1 MKKYRFFS
9 FLLALLLFTS
19 LLPCSTGAIEDINID
34 APIALLM
41 DANYDE
47 VLYTKNADVK
57 AAPASIT
64 KVMTALL
71 TVEAIERGELSLNT
85 IVTASEEAAAIP
97 YGSSTSNIVAGEQ
110 MTVEDLL
117 YCLMLPSANEA
128 AQILGE
134 AVSGS
139 IPAFVDLMNQR
150 ARELGCHSTHFVN
163 AHGFDEEGHYTTARD
178 IYIFSKEAF
187 KHDIFQTV
195 VYTSVHKVPATN
207 KSKEREMYNSNA
219 LVSQWRYP
227 GYRYDKVIGG
237 KTGSTGD
244 AGLCLMAAA
253 KNGDDYLISVVL
265 GAELIRDDRGNV
277 VDRKQFSESRR
288 LLVWGFKSFKRVTL
302 SQDDKPVASMPV
314 TLSQQTDTVM
324 LQSQGSIT
332 RTLPVDLDEGQ
343 LEYNTALFYESIQAP
358 VEEGQILGTM
368 TISYEG
374 EVLGT
379 MDLVAC
385 TSVERS
391 EFLYQKDRIEQ
402 FFKKS
407 GTQIALAGVSL
418 LAGLVCLRLL
428 VFRKRRRP
436 YSSTGARRNSGQ
448 NRNVRR
454 DDRW

>member
-9 FLLALLLFTS
+9 LFLALLLFTGI
-19 LLPCSTGAIEDINID
+19 LPPAYAIEDIDID
-34 APIALLM
+34 ARCALLM

-47 VLYTKNADVK
+47 VLYAKNADVR

-71 TVEAIERGELSLNT
+71 TVEAIERGELSLGT
-85 IVTASEEAAAIP
+85 VITASEAAASIP
-97 YGSSTSNIVAGEQ
+97 PGSSTSNIVAGEQ

-128 AQILGE
+128 AQILAE

-139 IPAFVDLMNQR
+139 IPEFVELMNQR
-150 ARELGCHSTHFVN
+150 ARELGCQSTHFMN

-187 KHDIFQTV
+187 RHEIFRTV
-195 VYTSVHKVPATN
+195 VYTSIHKVPATN

-227 GYRYDKVIGG
+227 GYRFDKVIGG

-244 AGLCLMAAA
+244 AGYCLMAAA
-253 KNGDDYLISVVL
+253 EDGDEYLISVVL
-265 GAELIRDDRGNV
+265 GAETILDDRGYV

-288 LLVWGFKSFKRVTL
+288 LLVWGFKSFRRVTL
-302 SQDDKPVASMPV
+302 SQDGKPVTSMPV

-324 LQSQGSIT
+324 LQPQGSIT
-332 RTLPVDLDEGQ
+332 RTLPVDLDEEH
-343 LEYNTALFYESIQAP
+343 LERDIALFYESVQAP
-358 VEEGQILGTM
+358 VEEGQVLGTM

-374 EVLGT
+374 DVLGT

-391 EFLYQKDRIEQ
+391 EFLYQKERIEQ

-407 GTQIALAGVSL
+407 GTQIVLGSVIL
-418 LAGLVCLRLL
+418 LAGIVCLRLL

-436 YSSTGARRNSGQ
+436 YSAAGAKKTGSQKRND
-448 NRNVRR
+448 NR
-454 DDRW
+454 W

>member
-9 FLLALLLFTS
+9 LILALALFAGLS
-19 LLPCSTGAIEDINID
+19 APAYAIEEISID
-34 APIALLM
+34 ARCALLM

-47 VLYTKNADVK
+47 VLYAKNADRK
-57 AAPASIT
+57 AYPASIT

-71 TVEAIERGELSLNT
+71 TIEAIERGELSPST
-85 IVTASEEAAAIP
+85 VITASEEAAAIP
-97 YGSSTSNIVAGEQ
+97 KGSSTANIMAGEQ

-128 AQILGE
+128 AQILAE

-139 IPAFVDLMNQR
+139 IPEFVELMNRR
-150 ARELGCHSTHFVN
+150 ARELGCQSTHFAN
-163 AHGFDEEGHYTTARD
+163 PHGFHEEDHYTTARD

-187 KHDIFQTV
+187 RHDLFRTV
-195 VYTSVHKVPATN
+195 VYTSIHDVPATN
-207 KSKEREMYNSNA
+207 KSKERKLYNTNA
-219 LVSQWRYP
+219 LVSQWHYQ

-237 KTGSTGD
+237 KTGSTD
-244 AGLCLMAAA
+244 EAGYCLMAAA
-253 KNGDDYLISVVL
+253 ENGDEYLISVVL
-265 GAELIRDDRGNV
+265 GAETIVDDRGYV
-277 VDRKQFSESRR
+277 QDRKQFSESRR
-288 LLVWGFKSFKRVTL
+288 LLVWGFQNFKRVTL

-314 TLSQQTDTVM
+314 TLSQETDAVL
-324 LQSQGSIT
+324 LQPQGAIT
-332 RTLPVDLDEGQ
+332 RTLPVDLDEDE
-343 LEYNTALFYESIQAP
+343 LERSIALFYDSVQAP
-358 VEEGQILGTM
+358 VEEGQVLGTM

-391 EFLYQKDRIEQ
+391 EFLYQKERIEQ

-407 GTQIALAGVSL
+407 GTQVL
-418 LAGLVCLRLL
+418 LAAVILLAAIVCLRLL

-436 YSSTGARRNSGQ
+436 YSSTGGRRSNSGQ
-448 NRNVRR
+448 NNRN
-454 DDRW
+454 DRW

>member
-9 FLLALLLFTS
+9 LFLALLLFAGI
-19 LLPCSTGAIEDINID
+19 LPPACAIEDINID
-34 APIALLM
+34 ARCALLM

-47 VLYTKNADVK
+47 VLYAKNTDVR

-71 TVEAIERGELSLNT
+71 TVEAIERGDLSLGT
-85 IVTASEEAAAIP
+85 VITASEAAASIP
-97 YGSSTSNIVAGEQ
+97 PGSSTSNIVAGEQ

-128 AQILGE
+128 AQILAE

-139 IPAFVDLMNQR
+139 IPEFVELMNRR
-150 ARELGCHSTHFVN
+150 ARELGCQSIHYMN
-163 AHGFDEEGHYTTARD
+163 AHGFDEEGHYTTARY

-187 KHDIFQTV
+187 RHEIFRTV

-227 GYRYDKVIGG
+227 GYRFDKVIGG

-244 AGLCLMAAA
+244 AGYCLMAAA
-253 KNGDDYLISVVL
+253 EDGDEYLISVVL
-265 GAELIRDDRGNV
+265 GAETIMDDRGYV
-277 VDRKQFSESRR
+277 LDRKQFSESRR
-288 LLVWGFKSFKRVTL
+288 LLVWGFKSFRRVTL
-302 SQDDKPVASMPV
+302 SQDGKPVTSMPV

-324 LQSQGSIT
+324 LQPQGSIT
-332 RTLPVDLDEGQ
+332 RTLPVDLDEEH
-343 LEYNTALFYESIQAP
+343 LERDIALFYESVQAP
-358 VEEGQILGTM
+358 VEEGQVLGTM

-374 EVLGT
+374 DVLGT

-391 EFLYQKDRIEQ
+391 EFLYQKERIEQ

-407 GTQIALAGVSL
+407 GTQIVLGSVIL
-418 LAGLVCLRLL
+418 LAGIVCLRLL

-436 YSSTGARRNSGQ
+436 YSAAGAKKTGSQKRND
-448 NRNVRR
+448 NR
-454 DDRW
+454 W

>member
-9 FLLALLLFTS
+9 LFLALLLFAGI
-19 LLPCSTGAIEDINID
+19 LPPAYAIEDINID
-34 APIALLM
+34 ARCALLM

-47 VLYTKNADVK
+47 VLYAKNADVR

-71 TVEAIERGELSLNT
+71 TVEAIERGDLSLGT
-85 IVTASEEAAAIP
+85 VITASEAAASIP
-97 YGSSTSNIVAGEQ
+97 PGSSTSNIVAGEQ

-128 AQILGE
+128 AQILAE

-139 IPAFVDLMNQR
+139 IPEFVELMNRR
-150 ARELGCHSTHFVN
+150 ARELGCQSTHFMN

-187 KHDIFQTV
+187 RHEIFRTV

-227 GYRYDKVIGG
+227 GYRFDKVIGG

-244 AGLCLMAAA
+244 AGYCLMAAA
-253 KNGDDYLISVVL
+253 EDGDEYLISVVL
-265 GAELIRDDRGNV
+265 GAETIMDDRGYV
-277 VDRKQFSESRR
+277 LDRKQFSESRR
-288 LLVWGFKSFKRVTL
+288 LLVWGFKSFRRVTL
-302 SQDDKPVASMPV
+302 SQDGKPATSMPV

-324 LQSQGSIT
+324 LQPQGSIT
-332 RTLPVDLDEGQ
+332 RTLPVDLDEEH
-343 LEYNTALFYESIQAP
+343 LERDIALFYESVQAP
-358 VEEGQILGTM
+358 VEEGQVLGTM

-374 EVLGT
+374 DVLGT
-379 MDLVAC
+379 MEPEMLPDWAKRGLANIQQK
-385 TSVERS
+385 TRK
-391 EFLYQKDRIEQ
+391 QKDRE
-402 FFKKS
+402 
-407 GTQIALAGVSL
+407 
-418 LAGLVCLRLL
+418 
-428 VFRKRRRP
+428 
-436 YSSTGARRNSGQ
+436 AR
-448 NRNVRR
+448 
-454 DDRW
+454 

>member
-9 FLLALLLFTS
+9 LFLALLLFAGI
-19 LLPCSTGAIEDINID
+19 LPPAYAIEDINID
-34 APIALLM
+34 ARCALLM

-47 VLYTKNADVK
+47 VLYAKNADVR

-71 TVEAIERGELSLNT
+71 TVEAIERGDLSLGT
-85 IVTASEEAAAIP
+85 VITASEAAASIP
-97 YGSSTSNIVAGEQ
+97 PGSSTSNIVAGEQ

-128 AQILGE
+128 AQILAE

-139 IPAFVDLMNQR
+139 IPEFVELMNRR
-150 ARELGCHSTHFVN
+150 ARELGCQSTHFMN

-187 KHDIFQTV
+187 RHEIFRTV

-227 GYRYDKVIGG
+227 GYRFDKVIGG

-244 AGLCLMAAA
+244 AGYCLMAAA
-253 KNGDDYLISVVL
+253 EDGDEYLISVVL
-265 GAELIRDDRGNV
+265 GAETILDDRGYV
-277 VDRKQFSESRR
+277 LDRKQFSESRR
-288 LLVWGFKSFKRVTL
+288 LLVWGFKSFRRVTL
-302 SQDDKPVASMPV
+302 SQDGKPVTSMPV

-324 LQSQGSIT
+324 LQPQGSIT
-332 RTLPVDLDEGQ
+332 RTLPVDLDEEH
-343 LEYNTALFYESIQAP
+343 LERDIALFYESVQAP
-358 VEEGQILGTM
+358 VEEGQVLGTM

-374 EVLGT
+374 DVLGT

-391 EFLYQKDRIEQ
+391 EFLYQKERIEQ

-407 GTQIALAGVSL
+407 GTQIVLGSVIL
-418 LAGLVCLRLL
+418 LAGIVCLRLL
-428 VFRKRRRP
+428 VFRKLRRP
-436 YSSTGARRNSGQ
+436 YSAAGAKKTGSQKRND
-448 NRNVRR
+448 NR
-454 DDRW
+454 W

>member
-9 FLLALLLFTS
+9 LFLALLLFAGI
-19 LLPCSTGAIEDINID
+19 LPPAYAIEDINID
-34 APIALLM
+34 ARCALLM

-47 VLYTKNADVK
+47 VLYAKNTDVR

-71 TVEAIERGELSLNT
+71 TVEAIERGDLSLGT
-85 IVTASEEAAAIP
+85 VITASEAAASIP
-97 YGSSTSNIVAGEQ
+97 PGSSTSNIVAGEQ

-128 AQILGE
+128 AQILAE

-139 IPAFVDLMNQR
+139 IPEFVELMNRR
-150 ARELGCHSTHFVN
+150 ARELGCQSTHFMN

-187 KHDIFQTV
+187 RHEIFRTV

-227 GYRYDKVIGG
+227 GYRFDKVIGG

-244 AGLCLMAAA
+244 AGYCLMAAA
-253 KNGDDYLISVVL
+253 EDGDEYLISVVL
-265 GAELIRDDRGNV
+265 GAETIMDDRGYV
-277 VDRKQFSESRR
+277 LDRKQFSESRR
-288 LLVWGFKSFKRVTL
+288 LLVWGFKSFRRVTL
-302 SQDDKPVASMPV
+302 SQDGKPVTSMPV

-324 LQSQGSIT
+324 LQPQGSIT
-332 RTLPVDLDEGQ
+332 RTLPVDLDEEH
-343 LEYNTALFYESIQAP
+343 LERDIALFYESVQAP
-358 VEEGQILGTM
+358 VEEGQVLGTM

-374 EVLGT
+374 DVLGT

-391 EFLYQKDRIEQ
+391 EFLYQKERIEQ

-407 GTQIALAGVSL
+407 GTQIVLGSVIL
-418 LAGLVCLRLL
+418 LAGIVCLRLL

-436 YSSTGARRNSGQ
+436 YSAAGAKKTGSQKRND
-448 NRNVRR
+448 NR
-454 DDRW
+454 W

>member
-9 FLLALLLFTS
+9 LFLALLLFAGI
-19 LLPCSTGAIEDINID
+19 LPPAYAIEDINID
-34 APIALLM
+34 ARCALLM

-47 VLYTKNADVK
+47 VLYAKNADVR

-71 TVEAIERGELSLNT
+71 TVEAIERGELSLGT
-85 IVTASEEAAAIP
+85 VITASETAASIP
-97 YGSSTSNIVAGEQ
+97 PGSSTSNIVAGEQ

-139 IPAFVDLMNQR
+139 IPEFVELMNQR
-150 ARELGCHSTHFVN
+150 ARELGCQSTHFMN

-187 KHDIFQTV
+187 RHEIFRTV

-227 GYRYDKVIGG
+227 GYRFDKVIGG

-244 AGLCLMAAA
+244 AGYCLMAAA
-253 KNGDDYLISVVL
+253 EDGDEYLISVVL
-265 GAELIRDDRGNV
+265 GAETILDDRGYV

-302 SQDDKPVASMPV
+302 SQDGKPVTSMPV

-324 LQSQGSIT
+324 LQPQGSIT
-332 RTLPVDLDEGQ
+332 RTLPVDLDEEH
-343 LEYNTALFYESIQAP
+343 LERDIALFYESVQAP
-358 VEEGQILGTM
+358 VEEGQVLGTM
-368 TISYEG
+368 TISYE
-374 EVLGT
+374 EDVLGT

-391 EFLYQKDRIEQ
+391 EFLYQKERIEQ

-407 GTQIALAGVSL
+407 GTQIVLGSVIL
-418 LAGLVCLRLL
+418 LAGIVCLRLL

-436 YSSTGARRNSGQ
+436 YSSTGARKTGSQ
-448 NRNVRR
+448 NRN
-454 DDRW
+454 DNRW

>member
-9 FLLALLLFTS
+9 LFLALLLFAGI
-19 LLPCSTGAIEDINID
+19 LPPAYAIEDINID
-34 APIALLM
+34 ARCALLM

-47 VLYTKNADVK
+47 VLYAKNADVR

-71 TVEAIERGELSLNT
+71 TVEAIERGELSLST
-85 IVTASEEAAAIP
+85 VITASEAAASIP
-97 YGSSTSNIVAGEQ
+97 PGSSTSNIVAGEQ

-139 IPAFVDLMNQR
+139 IPEFVELMNQR
-150 ARELGCHSTHFVN
+150 ARELGCQSTHFMN

-187 KHDIFQTV
+187 RHEIFRTV

-227 GYRYDKVIGG
+227 GYRFDKVIGG

-244 AGLCLMAAA
+244 AGYCLMAAA
-253 KNGDDYLISVVL
+253 EDGDEYLISVVL
-265 GAELIRDDRGNV
+265 GAETILDDRGYV

-302 SQDDKPVASMPV
+302 SQDGKPVTSMPV

-324 LQSQGSIT
+324 LQPQGSIT
-332 RTLPVDLDEGQ
+332 RTLPVDLDEEH
-343 LEYNTALFYESIQAP
+343 LERDIALFYESVQAP
-358 VEEGQILGTM
+358 VEEGQVLGTM

-374 EVLGT
+374 DVLGT

-391 EFLYQKDRIEQ
+391 EFLYQKERIEQ

-407 GTQIALAGVSL
+407 GTQIVLGSVIL
-418 LAGLVCLRLL
+418 LAGIVCLRLL

-436 YSSTGARRNSGQ
+436 YSSTGARKTGSQ
-448 NRNVRR
+448 NRN
-454 DDRW
+454 DNRW

>member
-9 FLLALLLFTS
+9 LLLALVLFTA
-19 LLPCSTGAIEDINID
+19 LLPPAYGIEEISID
-34 APIALLM
+34 ARCALLM

-47 VLYTKNADVK
+47 VLYAKNADMK

-71 TVEAIERGELSLNT
+71 TVEAIERGELSLDT
-85 IVTASEEAAAIP
+85 VVTASVEAATIP
-97 YGSSTSNIVAGEQ
+97 PGSSTSNIVAGEE

-128 AQILGE
+128 AQILAE

-139 IPAFVDLMNQR
+139 IPEFVELMNRR
-150 ARELGCHSTHFVN
+150 AWELGCQSTHFVN

-178 IYIFSKEAF
+178 IYLFSKEAF
-187 KHDIFQTV
+187 KHDIFRTV
-195 VYTSVHKVPATN
+195 VYTSIHKVPPTN

-244 AGLCLMAAA
+244 AGYCLMAAA
-253 KNGDDYLISVVL
+253 VDGDEYLISVVL
-265 GAELIRDDRGNV
+265 GAETILDDRGYV
-277 VDRKQFSESRR
+277 LDRKQFSESRR
-288 LLVWGFKSFKRVTL
+288 LLVWGFQSFKRVTL
-302 SQDDKPVASMPV
+302 SQDDKPVSSMPV
-314 TLSQQTDTVM
+314 TLSQEADAVL
-324 LQSQGSIT
+324 LQPQGDIT
-332 RTLPVDLDEGQ
+332 RTLPVDLDEDD
-343 LEYNTALFYESIQAP
+343 LERTIALFYDSVQAP
-358 VEEGQILGTM
+358 VEEGQVLGTM

-407 GTQIALAGVSL
+407 GTQIVLGTVIL
-418 LAGLVCLRLL
+418 LAGIVCLRLL

-436 YSSTGARRNSGQ
+436 YSSTGARKTGAGQ
-448 NRNVRR
+448 NNRN
-454 DDRW
+454 DNRW